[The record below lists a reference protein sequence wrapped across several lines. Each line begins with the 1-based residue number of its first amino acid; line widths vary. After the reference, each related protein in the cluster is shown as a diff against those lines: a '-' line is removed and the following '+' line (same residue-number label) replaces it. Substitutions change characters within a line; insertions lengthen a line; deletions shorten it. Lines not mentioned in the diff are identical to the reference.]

1 MSSVDIGAKCWH
13 NTFINNN
20 KTGVIIFNNSNVS
33 ERARIDGSGNL
44 LVGTASQPVGGITSR
59 LAVSQSI
66 GDYTA
71 ILVNSQAT
79 AANCYGA
86 RIQYTA
92 AAPNG
97 TGNVFLVKDATIAPG
112 GALVPIGGDQKLV
125 LEAGD
130 YLQVNTSVASS
141 ADVITSILEIT

>member
-1 MSSVDIGAKCWH
+1 MA
-13 NTFINNN
+13 NTFKNNTL
-20 KTGVIIFNNSNVS
+20 KSAGTANSNVY
-33 ERARIDGSGNL
+33 AAG
-44 LVGTASQPVGGITSR
+44 VGVSATIIGMSIANIITTPITASIFLSGG
-59 LAVSQSI
+59 SI
-66 GDYTA
+66 
-71 ILVNSQAT
+71 
-79 AANCYGA
+79 
-86 RIQYTA
+86 
-92 AAPNG
+92 